1 MFMKR
6 IIPATIICF
15 SLVIYGLTSSTSA
28 QGTQSKAVTQAQIT
42 NLQNQITSLT
52 EALNQSRYQLTD
64 VKNKLYSAT
73 NKLDEV
79 TSTLDGM
86 TLSRHVWLTPA
97 GLTTGCGAG
106 AVNVSTFNIAGTNS
120 GFTGCVADILVKPI
134 TAP

>member
-1 MFMKR
+1 VKR
-6 IIPATIICF
+6 IVPAALIGI
-15 SLVIYGLTSSTSA
+15 SLIFYGVTSSTSA
-28 QGTQSKAVTQAQIT
+28 QGVTSKAVTQAQIT

-79 TSTLDGM
+79 TTTLDGV
-86 TLSRHVWLTPA
+86 TLSRHVWLTPS

-106 AVNVSTFNIAGTNS
+106 AINVSTFYIPGSTS

-134 TAP
+134 TTP

>member
-1 MFMKR
+1 MKR
-6 IIPATIICF
+6 ILPVTLISIALIA
-15 SLVIYGLTSSTSA
+15 YGLTSSNSA
-28 QGTQSKAVTQAQIT
+28 QGVTSKAVTQAQIA

-79 TSTLDGM
+79 TTTLDGV

-97 GLTTGCGAG
+97 GLSTGCGAG
-106 AVNVSTFNIAGTNS
+106 AVNVSTFYIPGSTA
-120 GFTGCVADILVKPI
+120 GFTGCVADILVKPLA
-134 TAP
+134 TP